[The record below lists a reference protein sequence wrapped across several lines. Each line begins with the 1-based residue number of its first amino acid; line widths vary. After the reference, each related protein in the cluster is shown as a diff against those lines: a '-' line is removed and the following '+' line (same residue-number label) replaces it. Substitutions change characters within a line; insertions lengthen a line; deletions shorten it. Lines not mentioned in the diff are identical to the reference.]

1 MQKILD
7 AVEWLK
13 KGGLLIVLD
22 DFDRENEGDLLGLGQ
37 YITEDNINFM
47 ISKGRGLLCTPITE
61 KLAQKLKLKQMKDH
75 NTESN
80 QTAFTVS
87 IDGEYVKTGV
97 TTGISVSDRT
107 QTIRQLVKTEA
118 MAEDFVQP
126 GHTFPL
132 VAKTGGGL
140 ERAGHTEAAID
151 LAKLA
156 GSAEVGVIIEI
167 LMPDG
172 QMARSEYLRQMSI
185 EWNLPMI
192 TIADLRKHLLEG
204 KDRG

>member
-7 AVEWLK
+7 AVKWLK
-13 KGGLLIVLD
+13 SGGLVIVLD
-22 DFDRENEGDLLGLGQ
+22 DFDRENEGDLIGLGQ
-37 YITEDNINFM
+37 YISEKNINFM
-47 ISKGRGLLCTPITE
+47 ITKARGLLCTPISAAI
-61 KLAQKLKLKQMKDH
+61 AQKLKLRQMTTH

-107 QTIRQLVKTEA
+107 QTIRQLVKAEA
-118 MAEDFVQP
+118 AFDDFVQP
-126 GHTFPL
+126 GHVFPL
-132 VAKTGGGL
+132 VAKPGGVL

-156 GSAEVGVIIEI
+156 GSPEVGVIIEI

-172 QMARSEYLRQMSI
+172 QMARAEYLRQMAI
-185 EWNLPMI
+185 EWELPMV
-192 TIADLRKHLLEG
+192 TIADLKKHLLEG
-204 KDRG
+204 KNHG